1 MASFENPR
9 QPDNCTSEKSAGVES
24 HGYVH
29 IL

>member
-9 QPDNCTSEKSAGVES
+9 QPDNCTSQKSAGVGS

-29 IL
+29 IP